1 MSLRISMNICV
12 QRFNGGEKSKKRWM
26 FAAYPRFCV
35 LGMKRRKKQAKGLL
49 PALSY
54 NVSSPLPLSNPCLD
68 GNTMM
73 RKTLQLQAK

>member
-1 MSLRISMNICV
+1 MV
-12 QRFNGGEKSKKRWM
+12 VKGEKSKKRWM

-35 LGMKRRKKQAKGLL
+35 LGMKRRKKHAKGLL